1 MPAEDVRGVASAGP
15 VSDPTIV
22 AGISV
27 RGSKVGSCGVE
38 DGRGQ
43 AKARVDDLATNVG
56 ATCIDRTFVADL
68 EPLRRTKGRFE
79 EVRDAKRTARKETAK
94 ERDRNGARGG
104 KNGSERRRAN
114 RSERCAGNG

>member
-15 VSDPTIV
+15 VSDRTLV

-27 RGSKVGSCGVE
+27 PGSKVGACGVE

-43 AKARVDDLATNVG
+43 AKARVDDFATNVG
-56 ATCIDRTFVADL
+56 ATCIDRTFVADS
-68 EPLRRTKGRFE
+68 EPLQRTKGRFE
-79 EVRDAKRTARKETAK
+79 EVRGKRGTLKKDTGK
-94 ERDRNGARGG
+94 ERDRNGARTR

-114 RSERCAGNG
+114 RSER